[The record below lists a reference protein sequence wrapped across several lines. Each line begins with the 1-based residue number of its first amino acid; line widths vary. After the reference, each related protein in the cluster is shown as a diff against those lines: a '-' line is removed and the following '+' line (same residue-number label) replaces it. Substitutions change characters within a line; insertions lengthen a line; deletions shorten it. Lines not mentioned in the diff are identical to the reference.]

1 MLFICKS
8 KKEKKKKKK
17 SFRKLKKLKKKNIY
31 IYIYFSTRGTRPSSH
46 FNSFSKIGLG
56 ALGLLS
62 NIIGAFILLFQEQ
75 FIK

>member
-1 MLFICKS
+1 MHLIRHVVLMYIKNLKN
-8 KKEKKKKKK
+8 KKIKKKKD
-17 SFRKLKKLKKKNIY
+17 
-31 IYIYFSTRGTRPSSH
+31 FSTMGTRPSSH

>member
-1 MLFICKS
+1 M
-8 KKEKKKKKK
+8 
-17 SFRKLKKLKKKNIY
+17 
-31 IYIYFSTRGTRPSSH
+31 GTRPSSH